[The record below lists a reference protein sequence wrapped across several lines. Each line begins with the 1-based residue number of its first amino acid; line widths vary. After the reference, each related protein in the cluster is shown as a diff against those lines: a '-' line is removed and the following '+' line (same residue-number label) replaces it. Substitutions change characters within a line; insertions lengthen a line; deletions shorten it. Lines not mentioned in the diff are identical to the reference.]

1 MARLEVVGA
10 RATWRAFNDVWS
22 DNVGDSSDESV
33 AELLSDHL
41 SDRPAVVAVVPI
53 VSLYYYA

>member
-1 MARLEVVGA
+1 MVGA